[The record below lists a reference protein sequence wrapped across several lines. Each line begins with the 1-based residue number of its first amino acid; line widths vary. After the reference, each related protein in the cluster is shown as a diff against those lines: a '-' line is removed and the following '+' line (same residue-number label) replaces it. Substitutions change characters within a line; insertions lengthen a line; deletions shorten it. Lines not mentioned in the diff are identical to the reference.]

1 MGRPR
6 PGRRARGPRRAG
18 GPDLGGRTRAHS
30 GGPEMNRRANV
41 PTGVAGNAAADAA
54 ADVPA
59 TTKLPANAPAPAP
72 NDAPAESRRFRPHFR
87 PRLVSAPT
95 PYLRLLTATQFAFNI
110 GFYAVLPYLA
120 THLGSGLGMAGW
132 LVGLVLGLRTFSQQG
147 LFVVGGALTD
157 RYGPRPVVLTGCALR
172 IAGFGW
178 LAVAGST
185 ATVIGAVLLIGFAA
199 ALFSPAVESEAA
211 REAVRHE
218 RDTGA
223 PRAHVL
229 ALFSAAGQ
237 AGAFL
242 GPLLGSLLLLLGG
255 GFRAACLAGALVFVA
270 VLTGHAR
277 LMPRAAP
284 VREPAQEPTPPPAQ
298 QSAPHIVTRTA
309 QPARSAWRA
318 VFANRPFL
326 LLCLAYSTYLV
337 AYNQLYL
344 SLPVEVERAT
354 GSQAALGWLFALSS
368 LLVVVAQMPVT
379 RCSARRIAPRT
390 ALVTGL
396 AVVAAGFAA
405 VPLTPAGPGGLL
417 PGAALVVLLT
427 LGQMLLVPAAR
438 GLVPDLVEDRHLG
451 LATGAL
457 SSVSGVAVLAG
468 SAATGAL
475 LEASAPVRWA
485 ALAAVP
491 LAGALL
497 AFTLPAGRGGKE
509 QGTRAVTG

>member
-1 MGRPR
+1 MPEPV
-6 PGRRARGPRRAG
+6 PGSA
-18 GPDLGGRTRAHS
+18 
-30 GGPEMNRRANV
+30 PE
-41 PTGVAGNAAADAA
+41 PTPGD
-54 ADVPA
+54 
-59 TTKLPANAPAPAP
+59 APAPGSTPAHG
-72 NDAPAESRRFRPHFR
+72 DAPAEIRRFRSRFR
-87 PRLVSAPT
+87 PRLASAGRVRPRLASAPT
-95 PYLRLLTATQFAFNI
+95 PYLRLLTATQFAFNV

-157 RYGPRPVVLTGCALR
+157 RYGPRPVVLAGCALR

-178 LAVAGST
+178 LAFAGST

-277 LMPRAAP
+277 LMPHTTP

-298 QSAPHIVTRTA
+298 AQPPAQQSAPHVVTRTA
-309 QPARSAWRA
+309 QPARSSWRA
-318 VFANRPFL
+318 VFATRPFL

-457 SSVSGVAVLAG
+457 SSVSGVAVLVG

-509 QGTRAVTG
+509 QGARAVTG

>member
-1 MGRPR
+1 
-6 PGRRARGPRRAG
+6 
-18 GPDLGGRTRAHS
+18 
-30 GGPEMNRRANV
+30 MNR
-41 PTGVAGNAAADAA
+41 
-54 ADVPA
+54 
-59 TTKLPANAPAPAP
+59 PAPAHS
-72 NDAPAESRRFRPHFR
+72 DAPAESRRFRP
-87 PRLVSAPT
+87 RLASAPT

-157 RYGPRPVVLTGCALR
+157 RYGPRPVVLAGCALR

-277 LMPRAAP
+277 LMPHTGP
-284 VREPAQEPTPPPAQ
+284 VREQAPAPAQEPTPAPAQEQPPAQ
-298 QSAPHIVTRTA
+298 QSAPHVATRTA
-309 QPARSAWRA
+309 QPARSSWRA
-318 VFANRPFL
+318 VFADRAFL

-368 LLVVVAQMPVT
+368 LLVVVAQMPLT

-475 LEASAPVRWA
+475 LEAPAPVRWA

>member
-1 MGRPR
+1 M
-6 PGRRARGPRRAG
+6 
-18 GPDLGGRTRAHS
+18 
-30 GGPEMNRRANV
+30 
-41 PTGVAGNAAADAA
+41 
-54 ADVPA
+54 
-59 TTKLPANAPAPAP
+59 
-72 NDAPAESRRFRPHFR
+72 
-87 PRLVSAPT
+87 
-95 PYLRLLTATQFAFNI
+95 

-157 RYGPRPVVLTGCALR
+157 RYGPRPVVLAGCALR

-185 ATVIGAVLLIGFAA
+185 ATVIAAVLLIGFAA

-237 AGAFL
+237 AGAFI

-255 GFRAACLAGALVFVA
+255 GFRAACLAGAAVFVG
-270 VLTGHAR
+270 VLAGHAR

-284 VREPAQEPTPPPAQ
+284 VRNGAAAPVRERDEAPAPDA
-298 QSAPHIVTRTA
+298 VTRA
-309 QPARSAWRA
+309 APGRSPWRA
-318 VFANRPFL
+318 VFTNRAFL
-326 LLCLAYSTYLV
+326 LLCLAYSSYLV

-354 GSQAALGWLFALSS
+354 GSEAALGWLFALSS
-368 LLVVVAQMPVT
+368 LLVVVAQVPLT
-379 RCSARRIAPRT
+379 RWSAHRIAPRT

-396 AVVAAGFAA
+396 GTVAAGFAA

-417 PGAALVVLLT
+417 PGATFVVLLT

-438 GLVPDLVEDRHLG
+438 GLVPDLVEDRQLG

-457 SSVSGVAVLAG
+457 SSVSGIAVLAG

-475 LEASAPVRWA
+475 LDAPAPVRWA
-485 ALAAVP
+485 VLAAVP
-491 LAGALL
+491 LAGAVL
-497 AFTLPAGRGGKE
+497 AFTLPGGRGGKDRA
-509 QGTRAVTG
+509 TRAVAG

>member
-1 MGRPR
+1 M
-6 PGRRARGPRRAG
+6 
-18 GPDLGGRTRAHS
+18 
-30 GGPEMNRRANV
+30 
-41 PTGVAGNAAADAA
+41 
-54 ADVPA
+54 
-59 TTKLPANAPAPAP
+59 
-72 NDAPAESRRFRPHFR
+72 
-87 PRLVSAPT
+87 
-95 PYLRLLTATQFAFNI
+95 

-157 RYGPRPVVLTGCALR
+157 RYGPRPVVLAGCALR
-172 IAGFGW
+172 ITGFGW

-185 ATVIGAVLLIGFAA
+185 VTVIAAVLLIGFAA

-218 RDTGA
+218 RDTGT

-237 AGAFL
+237 AGAFI

-255 GFRAACLAGALVFVA
+255 GFRAACLAGAVVFVG
-270 VLTGHAR
+270 VLAGHAR
-277 LMPRAAP
+277 LMPRADP
-284 VREPAQEPTPPPAQ
+284 VRKREREWERGRGEDRTPASGT
-298 QSAPHIVTRTA
+298 VTRTA
-309 QPARSAWRA
+309 QRGRSSWRA
-318 VFANRPFL
+318 VFTNRPFL
-326 LLCLAYSTYLV
+326 LLCLAYSGYLV
-337 AYNQLYL
+337 SYNQLYL
-344 SLPVEVERAT
+344 SLPAEVERAT
-354 GSQAALGWLFALSS
+354 GSGAALGWLFALSS
-368 LLVVVAQMPVT
+368 LLVVVAQVPLT
-379 RCSARRIAPRT
+379 RFSAHRIAPRT

-438 GLVPDLVEDRHLG
+438 GLVPDLVEDRQLG

-457 SSVSGVAVLAG
+457 SSVSGIAVLAG

-475 LEASAPVRWA
+475 LDAPAPVRWA
-485 ALAAVP
+485 VLTAVP
-491 LAGALL
+491 LAGAAL
-497 AFTLPAGRGGKE
+497 AFTLPVGRGGKDR
-509 QGTRAVTG
+509 GTRAVAG

>member
-1 MGRPR
+1 M
-6 PGRRARGPRRAG
+6 PGFLPALADAPGPPPALADA
-18 GPDLGGRTRAHS
+18 P
-30 GGPEMNRRANV
+30 GPE
-41 PTGVAGNAAADAA
+41 
-54 ADVPA
+54 
-59 TTKLPANAPAPAP
+59 PAPAP
-72 NDAPAESRRFRPHFR
+72 GSPPALAEAPAENRRFRP
-87 PRLVSAPT
+87 RLASAPT

-157 RYGPRPVVLTGCALR
+157 RYGPRPVVLAGCALR

-178 LAVAGST
+178 LAFAGST

-277 LMPRAAP
+277 LMPHTTP
-284 VREPAQEPTPPPAQ
+284 VREPAQAQPPAQEQPPAQ
-298 QSAPHIVTRTA
+298 QSAPHVVTRTA
-309 QPARSAWRA
+309 QPARSSWRA
-318 VFANRPFL
+318 VFADRPFL

-509 QGTRAVTG
+509 QGARAVTG

>member
-1 MGRPR
+1 MNR
-6 PGRRARGPRRAG
+6 PGPPRADPPEPAHAG
-18 GPDLGGRTRAHS
+18 
-30 GGPEMNRRANV
+30 
-41 PTGVAGNAAADAA
+41 
-54 ADVPA
+54 
-59 TTKLPANAPAPAP
+59 APAGTAGAPAGTVGAP
-72 NDAPAESRRFRPHFR
+72 AGAAGAPAEEKRRR
-87 PRLVSAPT
+87 PRLASAPT
-95 PYLRLLTATQFAFNI
+95 PYLRLLTVTQFAFNI

-157 RYGPRPVVLTGCALR
+157 RYGPRPVVLAGCALR
-172 IAGFGW
+172 ITGFGW

-185 ATVIGAVLLIGFAA
+185 ATVIAAVLLIGFAA

-218 RDTGA
+218 RDTGT

-237 AGAFL
+237 AGAFI

-255 GFRAACLAGALVFVA
+255 GFRAACLAGAVVFVG
-270 VLTGHAR
+270 VLAGHAR
-277 LMPRAAP
+277 LMPRADP
-284 VREPAQEPTPPPAQ
+284 VRKRKRERERKRERGGDRTPASNT
-298 QSAPHIVTRTA
+298 VTRTA
-309 QPARSAWRA
+309 QRGRSSWRA
-318 VFANRPFL
+318 VFTNRPFL
-326 LLCLAYSTYLV
+326 LLCLAYSGYLV
-337 AYNQLYL
+337 SYNQLYL

-354 GSQAALGWLFALSS
+354 GSGAALGWLFALSS
-368 LLVVVAQMPVT
+368 LLVVVAQVPLT
-379 RCSARRIAPRT
+379 RFSAHRIAPRT

-405 VPLTPAGPGGLL
+405 VPLTPGGPGGLL

-438 GLVPDLVEDRHLG
+438 GLVPDLVDDRQLG

-457 SSVSGVAVLAG
+457 SSVSGIAVLVG

-475 LEASAPVRWA
+475 LDVPAPVRWA
-485 ALAAVP
+485 VLAAVP
-491 LAGALL
+491 LAGAAL
-497 AFTLPAGRGGKE
+497 AFTLPVGRGGKDR
-509 QGTRAVTG
+509 GTRAVAG

>member
-1 MGRPR
+1 M
-6 PGRRARGPRRAG
+6 
-18 GPDLGGRTRAHS
+18 
-30 GGPEMNRRANV
+30 
-41 PTGVAGNAAADAA
+41 
-54 ADVPA
+54 
-59 TTKLPANAPAPAP
+59 
-72 NDAPAESRRFRPHFR
+72 
-87 PRLVSAPT
+87 
-95 PYLRLLTATQFAFNI
+95 

-157 RYGPRPVVLTGCALR
+157 RYGPRPVVLAGCALR
-172 IAGFGW
+172 ITGFGW

-185 ATVIGAVLLIGFAA
+185 ATVIAAVLLIGFAA

-218 RDTGA
+218 RDTGT

-237 AGAFL
+237 AGAFI

-255 GFRAACLAGALVFVA
+255 GFRAACLAGAVVFVG
-270 VLTGHAR
+270 VLAGHAR
-277 LMPRAAP
+277 LMPRADP
-284 VREPAQEPTPPPAQ
+284 VRKREREPETERERGGGRAPA
-298 QSAPHIVTRTA
+298 SDAVTRTA
-309 QPARSAWRA
+309 QRERASWRA
-318 VFANRPFL
+318 VFTNRPFL
-326 LLCLAYSTYLV
+326 LLCLAYSGYLV
-337 AYNQLYL
+337 SYNQLYL
-344 SLPVEVERAT
+344 SLPAEVERAT
-354 GSQAALGWLFALSS
+354 GSGAALGWLFALSS
-368 LLVVVAQMPVT
+368 LLVVVAQVPLT
-379 RCSARRIAPRT
+379 RFSAHRIAPRT

-438 GLVPDLVEDRHLG
+438 GLVPDLVEDRQLG

-457 SSVSGVAVLAG
+457 SSVSGIAVLAG

-475 LEASAPVRWA
+475 LDAPAPVRWA
-485 ALAAVP
+485 VLAAVP
-491 LAGALL
+491 LAGAAL
-497 AFTLPAGRGGKE
+497 AFTLPVGRGGKDR
-509 QGTRAVTG
+509 GTRAVAG

>member
-1 MGRPR
+1 
-6 PGRRARGPRRAG
+6 
-18 GPDLGGRTRAHS
+18 
-30 GGPEMNRRANV
+30 MNR
-41 PTGVAGNAAADAA
+41 P
-54 ADVPA
+54 
-59 TTKLPANAPAPAP
+59 APAPAYG
-72 NDAPAESRRFRPHFR
+72 DASAESRRLR
-87 PRLVSAPT
+87 PRLASAPT
-95 PYLRLLTATQFAFNI
+95 PYLRLLAATQLAFNM

-157 RYGPRPVVLTGCALR
+157 RYGPRPVVLVGCALR

-178 LAVAGST
+178 LAFAGST
-185 ATVIGAVLLIGFAA
+185 ATVIAAVLLIGFAA

-255 GFRAACLAGALVFVA
+255 GFRAACLAGALVFVG
-270 VLTGHAR
+270 VLAGHAR
-277 LMPRAAP
+277 LMPRADRVPERAAP
-284 VREPAQEPTPPPAQ
+284 EADRVPERALDA
-298 QSAPHIVTRTA
+298 ATRTD
-309 QPARSAWRA
+309 QPARSSWRA
-318 VFANRPFL
+318 VFTNRAFL
-326 LLCLAYSTYLV
+326 LLCLAYSSYLV

-368 LLVVVAQMPVT
+368 LLVVAAQLPLT
-379 RCSARRIAPRT
+379 RWSARRIAPRT
-390 ALVTGL
+390 ALVAGL

-405 VPLTPAGPGGLL
+405 VPLTPGGPGGLL

-438 GLVPDLVEDRHLG
+438 GLVPDLVEDRQLG

-457 SSVSGVAVLAG
+457 SSVSGLAVLGG

-475 LEASAPVRWA
+475 LEAPAPVRWA
-485 ALAAVP
+485 VLAVVP
-491 LAGALL
+491 LAGAGL

-509 QGTRAVTG
+509 AGPRAVAG

>member
-1 MGRPR
+1 MTPPLRAPAEEARRRPR
-6 PGRRARGPRRAG
+6 P
-18 GPDLGGRTRAHS
+18 TRAS
-30 GGPEMNRRANV
+30 
-41 PTGVAGNAAADAA
+41 
-54 ADVPA
+54 
-59 TTKLPANAPAPAP
+59 
-72 NDAPAESRRFRPHFR
+72 
-87 PRLVSAPT
+87 T
-95 PYLRLLTATQFAFNI
+95 PYLRLLTATQFAFNL

-120 THLGSGLGMAGW
+120 AHLGNGLGMAGW

-157 RYGPRPVVLTGCALR
+157 RYGPRPVVLAGCALR

-178 LAVAGST
+178 LALAGST
-185 ATVIGAVLLIGFAA
+185 ATVIAAVLLIGFAA

-218 RDTGA
+218 HGAGA

-255 GFRAACLAGALVFVA
+255 GFRAACLAGALVFTC
-270 VLTGHAR
+270 VLAGHAL
-277 LMPRAAP
+277 LMPRTVPGTAP
-284 VREPAQEPTPPPAQ
+284 RTDRPEPP
-298 QSAPHIVTRTA
+298 
-309 QPARSAWRA
+309 AWRA
-318 VFANRPFL
+318 VFANRAFL
-326 LLCLAYSTYLV
+326 LLCVAYSSYLV

-344 SLPVEVERAT
+344 SLPAEVERAT

-368 LLVVVAQMPVT
+368 LLVVALQWPLT
-379 RCSARRIAPRT
+379 RWSARRLAPRT
-390 ALVTGL
+390 ALATGL
-396 AVVAAGFAA
+396 AAVATGFAA

-417 PGAALVVLLT
+417 PAAAFVVLLT

-438 GLVPDLVEDRHLG
+438 GLVPDLVEDRRLG

-457 SSVSGVAVLAG
+457 SSVSGFAVLGG

-475 LEASAPVRWA
+475 LDAPAPVRWA
-485 ALAAVP
+485 VLAAVP
-491 LAGALL
+491 LAGAAL
-497 AFTLPAGRGGKE
+497 AFTLPAGRGRKE
-509 QGTRAVTG
+509 PGARAVPG

>member
-1 MGRPR
+1 MNR
-6 PGRRARGPRRAG
+6 PGP
-18 GPDLGGRTRAHS
+18 TRADP
-30 GGPEMNRRANV
+30 PEPHAPE
-41 PTGVAGNAAADAA
+41 PTHAG
-54 ADVPA
+54 
-59 TTKLPANAPAPAP
+59 APAGTAGAPAGTAGAP
-72 NDAPAESRRFRPHFR
+72 AGTVGAPAGAAGAPAEEKRRR
-87 PRLVSAPT
+87 PRLASAPT
-95 PYLRLLTATQFAFNI
+95 PYLRLLTVTQFAFNI

-157 RYGPRPVVLTGCALR
+157 RFGPRPVVLAGCALR
-172 IAGFGW
+172 ITGFGW

-185 ATVIGAVLLIGFAA
+185 ATVIAAVLLIGFAA

-218 RDTGA
+218 RDTGT

-237 AGAFL
+237 AGAFI

-255 GFRAACLAGALVFVA
+255 GFRAACLAGAVVFVG
-270 VLTGHAR
+270 VLAGHAR
-277 LMPRAAP
+277 LMPRADP
-284 VREPAQEPTPPPAQ
+284 VRKRERERKRERGGDRTPASDT
-298 QSAPHIVTRTA
+298 VTRTA
-309 QPARSAWRA
+309 QRGRSSWRA
-318 VFANRPFL
+318 VFTNRPFL
-326 LLCLAYSTYLV
+326 LLCLAYSGYLV
-337 AYNQLYL
+337 SYNQLYL

-354 GSQAALGWLFALSS
+354 GSGAALGWLFALSS
-368 LLVVVAQMPVT
+368 LLVVVAQVPLT
-379 RCSARRIAPRT
+379 RFSAHRIAPRT

-438 GLVPDLVEDRHLG
+438 GLVPDLVDDRQLG

-457 SSVSGVAVLAG
+457 SSVSGIAVLVG

-475 LEASAPVRWA
+475 LDVPAPVRWA
-485 ALAAVP
+485 VLAAIP
-491 LAGALL
+491 LAGAAL
-497 AFTLPAGRGGKE
+497 AFTLPVGRGGKE
-509 QGTRAVTG
+509 QGTRAVAG

>member
-1 MGRPR
+1 MPEPA
-6 PGRRARGPRRAG
+6 PG
-18 GPDLGGRTRAHS
+18 S
-30 GGPEMNRRANV
+30 
-41 PTGVAGNAAADAA
+41 
-54 ADVPA
+54 
-59 TTKLPANAPAPAP
+59 APAPEPTPGDAP
-72 NDAPAESRRFRPHFR
+72 APEPAPGYAPAPGNTPAHGDAPAEIRRFRSRFRPCLASAGRVR
-87 PRLVSAPT
+87 PRLASAPT

-178 LAVAGST
+178 LAFAGST

-255 GFRAACLAGALVFVA
+255 GFRAACLAGTLVFVA

-277 LMPRAAP
+277 LMPHTTP
-284 VREPAQEPTPPPAQ
+284 VREPAQEQPPAQ
-298 QSAPHIVTRTA
+298 QSAPHVVTRTA
-309 QPARSAWRA
+309 QPARSSWRA

-457 SSVSGVAVLAG
+457 SSVSGVAVLVG

>member
-1 MGRPR
+1 
-6 PGRRARGPRRAG
+6 
-18 GPDLGGRTRAHS
+18 
-30 GGPEMNRRANV
+30 MNRPEPAQ
-41 PTGVAGNAAADAA
+41 AA
-54 ADVPA
+54 
-59 TTKLPANAPAPAP
+59 APAPANAGASAGAP
-72 NDAPAESRRFRPHFR
+72 AGAPAEERRRR
-87 PRLVSAPT
+87 PRLASAPT
-95 PYLRLLTATQFAFNI
+95 PYLRLLTVTQFAFNT

-157 RYGPRPVVLTGCALR
+157 RYGPRPVVLAGCALR
-172 IAGFGW
+172 ITGFGW
-178 LAVAGST
+178 LAFAGST
-185 ATVIGAVLLIGFAA
+185 ATVIAAVLLIGFAA

-237 AGAFL
+237 AGAFI

-255 GFRAACLAGALVFVA
+255 GFRAACLAGAVVFVG
-270 VLTGHAR
+270 VLAGHAR
-277 LMPRAAP
+277 LMPRADP
-284 VREPAQEPTPPPAQ
+284 VREREREQERDRDRERGADRAQA
-298 QSAPHIVTRTA
+298 APGTVTRAA
-309 QPARSAWRA
+309 QRGRSSWRV
-318 VFANRPFL
+318 VFTNRPFL
-326 LLCLAYSTYLV
+326 LLCLAYSGYLV
-337 AYNQLYL
+337 SYNQLYL

-354 GSQAALGWLFALSS
+354 GSGAALGWLFALSS
-368 LLVVVAQMPVT
+368 LLVVVAQVPLT
-379 RCSARRIAPRT
+379 RFSAHRIAPRT

-438 GLVPDLVEDRHLG
+438 GLVPDLVEDRQLG

-457 SSVSGVAVLAG
+457 SSVSGIAVLAG

-475 LEASAPVRWA
+475 LDAPAPVRWA
-485 ALAAVP
+485 VLAAVP
-491 LAGALL
+491 LAAAAL
-497 AFTLPAGRGGKE
+497 AFTLPVGRGGKE
-509 QGTRAVTG
+509 QGARAVAG

>member
-1 MGRPR
+1 
-6 PGRRARGPRRAG
+6 
-18 GPDLGGRTRAHS
+18 
-30 GGPEMNRRANV
+30 MNRPV
-41 PTGVAGNAAADAA
+41 PAQAAA
-54 ADVPA
+54 PE
-59 TTKLPANAPAPAP
+59 PANAGAPAG
-72 NDAPAESRRFRPHFR
+72 APAEERRRR
-87 PRLVSAPT
+87 PRLASAPT
-95 PYLRLLTATQFAFNI
+95 PYLRLLTVTQFAFNT

-157 RYGPRPVVLTGCALR
+157 RYGPRPVVLAGCALR
-172 IAGFGW
+172 ITGFGW
-178 LAVAGST
+178 LAFAGST
-185 ATVIGAVLLIGFAA
+185 ATVIAAVLLIGFAA

-237 AGAFL
+237 AGAFI

-255 GFRAACLAGALVFVA
+255 GFRAACLAGAVVFVG
-270 VLTGHAR
+270 VLAGHAR
-277 LMPRAAP
+277 LMPRADP
-284 VREPAQEPTPPPAQ
+284 VRERKRERDRERGADRAQ
-298 QSAPHIVTRTA
+298 APGTVTRA
-309 QPARSAWRA
+309 AERGRSSWRV
-318 VFANRPFL
+318 VFTNRPFL
-326 LLCLAYSTYLV
+326 LLCLAYSGYLV
-337 AYNQLYL
+337 SYNQLYL

-354 GSQAALGWLFALSS
+354 GSGAALGWLFALSS
-368 LLVVVAQMPVT
+368 LLVVVAQVPLT
-379 RCSARRIAPRT
+379 RFSAHRIAPRT

-438 GLVPDLVEDRHLG
+438 GLVPDLVEDRQLG

-457 SSVSGVAVLAG
+457 SSVSGIAVLAG

-475 LEASAPVRWA
+475 LDAPAPVRWA
-485 ALAAVP
+485 VLAAVP
-491 LAGALL
+491 LAGAAL
-497 AFTLPAGRGGKE
+497 AFTLPVGRGGKE
-509 QGTRAVTG
+509 QGTRAVAG

>member
-1 MGRPR
+1 
-6 PGRRARGPRRAG
+6 
-18 GPDLGGRTRAHS
+18 
-30 GGPEMNRRANV
+30 MNR
-41 PTGVAGNAAADAA
+41 
-54 ADVPA
+54 
-59 TTKLPANAPAPAP
+59 PAPAQ
-72 NDAPAESRRFRPHFR
+72 AGAAREGRRLR
-87 PRLVSAPT
+87 PRLASAPT
-95 PYLRLLTATQFAFNI
+95 PYLRLLTATQFAFNV

-157 RYGPRPVVLTGCALR
+157 RYGPRPVVLAGCALR

-178 LAVAGST
+178 LALAGST
-185 ATVIGAVLLIGFAA
+185 ATVIAAVLLIGFAA

-237 AGAFL
+237 AGAFI

-255 GFRAACLAGALVFVA
+255 GFRTACLAGAAVFVG

-284 VREPAQEPTPPPAQ
+284 VRDRATAPVRDRAADPVRDRAADPVRERGEAQ
-298 QSAPHIVTRTA
+298 APDAITRTA
-309 QPARSAWRA
+309 QPGRSPWRA
-318 VFANRPFL
+318 VFTNRPFL
-326 LLCLAYSTYLV
+326 LLCLAYSSYLV

-354 GSQAALGWLFALSS
+354 GSGAALGWLFALSS
-368 LLVVVAQMPVT
+368 LLVVVAQLPLT
-379 RCSARRIAPRT
+379 RWSAHRITPRT

-438 GLVPDLVEDRHLG
+438 GLVPDLVEDRQLG

-457 SSVSGVAVLAG
+457 SSVSGIAVLGG

-475 LEASAPVRWA
+475 LDAPAPVRWA
-485 ALAAVP
+485 VLAAVP
-491 LAGALL
+491 LAGAAL
-497 AFTLPAGRGGKE
+497 AFTLPAGRGGKVR
-509 QGTRAVTG
+509 GTRAVAG

>member
-1 MGRPR
+1 M
-6 PGRRARGPRRAG
+6 
-18 GPDLGGRTRAHS
+18 
-30 GGPEMNRRANV
+30 
-41 PTGVAGNAAADAA
+41 
-54 ADVPA
+54 
-59 TTKLPANAPAPAP
+59 NAPAPAP

>member
-1 MGRPR
+1 M
-6 PGRRARGPRRAG
+6 
-18 GPDLGGRTRAHS
+18 
-30 GGPEMNRRANV
+30 PE
-41 PTGVAGNAAADAA
+41 
-54 ADVPA
+54 
-59 TTKLPANAPAPAP
+59 PAPAP
-72 NDAPAESRRFRPHFR
+72 GSPPALADAPAPELAPEPTPGDAPALADPPAERRRFRP
-87 PRLVSAPT
+87 RLASAPT

-157 RYGPRPVVLTGCALR
+157 RYGPRPVVLAGCALR

-270 VLTGHAR
+270 VLAGHAR
-277 LMPRAAP
+277 LMPRADP
-284 VREPAQEPTPPPAQ
+284 VRERERVQEPAP
-298 QSAPHIVTRTA
+298 APHVVTRTA
-309 QPARSAWRA
+309 QPARSSRRA

-368 LLVVVAQMPVT
+368 LLVVVAQMPLT

-390 ALVTGL
+390 AFVTGL

-475 LEASAPVRWA
+475 LEAPAPVRWA

-497 AFTLPAGRGGKE
+497 AFTLPAAHGGKE

>member
-1 MGRPR
+1 MNR
-6 PGRRARGPRRAG
+6 PGPARAHAPEPHAPEPHAPELARADAPEPARAGAPAGTAG
-18 GPDLGGRTRAHS
+18 GPAG
-30 GGPEMNRRANV
+30 EKRR
-41 PTGVAGNAAADAA
+41 
-54 ADVPA
+54 
-59 TTKLPANAPAPAP
+59 
-72 NDAPAESRRFRPHFR
+72 R
-87 PRLVSAPT
+87 PRLASAPT
-95 PYLRLLTATQFAFNI
+95 PYLRLLTVTQFAFNI

-157 RYGPRPVVLTGCALR
+157 RYGPRPVVLAGCALR
-172 IAGFGW
+172 ITGFGW

-185 ATVIGAVLLIGFAA
+185 ATVIAAVLLIGFAA

-218 RDTGA
+218 RDTGT

-237 AGAFL
+237 AGAFI

-255 GFRAACLAGALVFVA
+255 GFGAACLAGAVVFVG
-270 VLTGHAR
+270 VLAGHAR
-277 LMPRAAP
+277 LMPRADP
-284 VREPAQEPTPPPAQ
+284 VRKRERERGGDRTQASHT
-298 QSAPHIVTRTA
+298 VTRTA
-309 QPARSAWRA
+309 RRGRSSWRA
-318 VFANRPFL
+318 LFTNRPFL
-326 LLCLAYSTYLV
+326 LLCLAYSGYLV
-337 AYNQLYL
+337 SYNQLYL
-344 SLPVEVERAT
+344 SLPAEVERAT
-354 GSQAALGWLFALSS
+354 GSGAALGWLFALSS
-368 LLVVVAQMPVT
+368 LLVVVAQVPLT
-379 RCSARRIAPRT
+379 RFSAHRIAPRT

-438 GLVPDLVEDRHLG
+438 GLVPDLVEDRQLG

-457 SSVSGVAVLAG
+457 SSVSGIAVLAG

-475 LEASAPVRWA
+475 LDAPAPVRWA
-485 ALAAVP
+485 VLAAVP
-491 LAGALL
+491 LAGAAL
-497 AFTLPAGRGGKE
+497 AFTLPVGRGGKD
-509 QGTRAVTG
+509 QGTRAVAG

>member
-1 MGRPR
+1 M
-6 PGRRARGPRRAG
+6 
-18 GPDLGGRTRAHS
+18 
-30 GGPEMNRRANV
+30 
-41 PTGVAGNAAADAA
+41 
-54 ADVPA
+54 
-59 TTKLPANAPAPAP
+59 
-72 NDAPAESRRFRPHFR
+72 
-87 PRLVSAPT
+87 
-95 PYLRLLTATQFAFNI
+95 

-157 RYGPRPVVLTGCALR
+157 RYGPRPVVLAGCALR

-185 ATVIGAVLLIGFAA
+185 ATVIAAVLLIGFAA

-218 RDTGA
+218 RDTGT

-237 AGAFL
+237 AGAFI

-255 GFRAACLAGALVFVA
+255 GFRAACLAGAVVFVG
-270 VLTGHAR
+270 VLAGHAR
-277 LMPRAAP
+277 LMPRADP
-284 VREPAQEPTPPPAQ
+284 VRMMPRADPVRKRVRERGRDRTPASDTA
-298 QSAPHIVTRTA
+298 TRTA
-309 QPARSAWRA
+309 QRGRSSWRA
-318 VFANRPFL
+318 VFTSRPFL
-326 LLCLAYSTYLV
+326 LLCLAYSSYLV

-354 GSQAALGWLFALSS
+354 GSEAALGWLFALSS
-368 LLVVVAQMPVT
+368 LLVVVAQLPLT
-379 RCSARRIAPRT
+379 RWSAHRIAPRT

-417 PGAALVVLLT
+417 PGATLVVLLT

-438 GLVPDLVEDRHLG
+438 GLVPDLVEDRQLG

-457 SSVSGVAVLAG
+457 SSVSGIAVLAG

-475 LEASAPVRWA
+475 LDAPAPVRWA
-485 ALAAVP
+485 VLAAVP
-491 LAGALL
+491 LAGAAL
-497 AFTLPAGRGGKE
+497 AFTLPAGRGGKDQE
-509 QGTRAVTG
+509 TRAVAG

>member
-1 MGRPR
+1 M
-6 PGRRARGPRRAG
+6 
-18 GPDLGGRTRAHS
+18 
-30 GGPEMNRRANV
+30 
-41 PTGVAGNAAADAA
+41 
-54 ADVPA
+54 
-59 TTKLPANAPAPAP
+59 
-72 NDAPAESRRFRPHFR
+72 R
-87 PRLVSAPT
+87 PRLASAPT
-95 PYLRLLTATQFAFNI
+95 PYLRLLAATQLAFNI

-157 RYGPRPVVLTGCALR
+157 RYGPRPVVLVGCALR

-178 LAVAGST
+178 LAFAGST
-185 ATVIGAVLLIGFAA
+185 ATVIAAVLLIGFAA

-255 GFRAACLAGALVFVA
+255 GFRAACLAGALVFVG
-270 VLTGHAR
+270 VLAGHAR
-277 LMPRAAP
+277 LMPRADRVPERAAP
-284 VREPAQEPTPPPAQ
+284 EADRIPERALDA
-298 QSAPHIVTRTA
+298 ATRTD
-309 QPARSAWRA
+309 QPARSSWRA
-318 VFANRPFL
+318 VFTNRAFL
-326 LLCLAYSTYLV
+326 LLCLAYSSYLV

-368 LLVVVAQMPVT
+368 LLVVAAQLPLT
-379 RCSARRIAPRT
+379 RWSARRIAPRT
-390 ALVTGL
+390 ALVAGL

-405 VPLTPAGPGGLL
+405 VPLTPGGPGGLL

-438 GLVPDLVEDRHLG
+438 GLVPDLVEDRQLG

-457 SSVSGVAVLAG
+457 SSVSGLAVLGG

-475 LEASAPVRWA
+475 LEAPAPVRWA
-485 ALAAVP
+485 VLAVVP
-491 LAGALL
+491 LAGAGL

-509 QGTRAVTG
+509 AGPRAVAG

>member
-1 MGRPR
+1 
-6 PGRRARGPRRAG
+6 
-18 GPDLGGRTRAHS
+18 
-30 GGPEMNRRANV
+30 MNRPA
-41 PTGVAGNAAADAA
+41 PAKADE
-54 ADVPA
+54 P
-59 TTKLPANAPAPAP
+59 LPAKADEPLPAGAPAPAQ
-72 NDAPAESRRFRPHFR
+72 AAAEANRR
-87 PRLVSAPT
+87 PRLASAPT

-157 RYGPRPVVLTGCALR
+157 RYGPRPVVLAGCALR

-178 LAVAGST
+178 LALAGST
-185 ATVIGAVLLIGFAA
+185 ATVIAAVLLIGFAA

-218 RDTGA
+218 QATGA

-237 AGAFL
+237 AGAFI

-255 GFRAACLAGALVFVA
+255 GFRAACLAGAAVFVA
-270 VLTGHAR
+270 VLAGHAR

-284 VREPAQEPTPPPAQ
+284 VRERAADPVRERGRDDAQ
-298 QSAPHIVTRTA
+298 APDAITRTA
-309 QPARSAWRA
+309 PPERPPWRT
-318 VFANRPFL
+318 VFTNRAFL
-326 LLCLAYSTYLV
+326 LLCLAYSSYLV

-354 GSQAALGWLFALSS
+354 GSGAALGWLFALSS
-368 LLVVVAQMPVT
+368 LLVVVAQVPLT
-379 RCSARRIAPRT
+379 RWSAHRIAPRT

-396 AVVAAGFAA
+396 AIVAAGFAA
-405 VPLTPAGPGGLL
+405 VPLTPAGPDGLL
-417 PGAALVVLLT
+417 PGATLVVLLT
-427 LGQMLLVPAAR
+427 VGQMLLVPAAR
-438 GLVPDLVEDRHLG
+438 GLVPDLVEDRQLG

-457 SSVSGVAVLAG
+457 SSVSGIAVLAG

-475 LEASAPVRWA
+475 LDAPAPARWA
-485 ALAAVP
+485 VLAAIP
-491 LAGALL
+491 LTGAAL
-497 AFTLPAGRGGKE
+497 AFTLPAGRGGKDRRTCVVA
-509 QGTRAVTG
+509 G

>member
-1 MGRPR
+1 
-6 PGRRARGPRRAG
+6 
-18 GPDLGGRTRAHS
+18 
-30 GGPEMNRRANV
+30 MNRPESAPV
-41 PTGVAGNAAADAA
+41 
-54 ADVPA
+54 
-59 TTKLPANAPAPAP
+59 PAPAP
-72 NDAPAESRRFRPHFR
+72 GSAPTPAPGDAPAESHQSRPRPR
-87 PRLVSAPT
+87 PRLASAPT

-157 RYGPRPVVLTGCALR
+157 RYGPRPVVLVGCALR

-178 LAVAGST
+178 LALAGST
-185 ATVIGAVLLIGFAA
+185 ATVIAAVLLIGFAA

-218 RDTGA
+218 RDTGT

-255 GFRAACLAGALVFVA
+255 GFRAACLAGALVFVG
-270 VLTGHAR
+270 VLAGHAR
-277 LMPRAAP
+277 LMPRADR
-284 VREPAQEPTPPPAQ
+284 VRERGRDRDRNPEADRVRERERERVPERPRVPDD
-298 QSAPHIVTRTA
+298 VTRTA
-309 QPARSAWRA
+309 QPGRSSWRA
-318 VFANRPFL
+318 VFTNRPFL

-368 LLVVVAQMPVT
+368 LLVVVAQLPLT
-379 RCSARRIAPRT
+379 RWSAHRIAPRT

-405 VPLTPAGPGGLL
+405 VPLTPGGPGGLL

-438 GLVPDLVEDRHLG
+438 GLVPDLVEDRQLG

-457 SSVSGVAVLAG
+457 SSVSGIAVLGG

-475 LEASAPVRWA
+475 LDAPAPVMWA
-485 ALAAVP
+485 VLAAVP
-491 LAGALL
+491 LAGAAL

-509 QGTRAVTG
+509 AGAGAVAG